1 MKKKQIKP
9 IYFRNII
16 DYNNKSRPRS
26 KENKDNKRNTLDS
39 TDTLCE
45 SREVTPNAFRKGIF
59 PTKEKKGKGIEILAP
74 KQMLQRLPITLA
86 LVKLGNTSENLLYE
100 IRQIIY
106 SLYGG
111 KKSLK
116 SI

>member
-16 DYNNKSRPRS
+16 SYNNKSRPRS

-39 TDTLCE
+39 TDTLFE
-45 SREVTPNAFRKGIF
+45 SREVTPNAFRKGIS

-86 LVKLGNTSENLLYE
+86 LIK
-100 IRQIIY
+100 
-106 SLYGG
+106 
-111 KKSLK
+111 
-116 SI
+116 